1 MSIIERLPEV
11 EKSLRKSTREKIAYN
26 RAMERRCYQNAESLK
41 AEVENTAKVLAE
53 KVGLQET
60 FEELKN
66 HLSEQNFN
74 VEIEETTR
82 LQAVDGYYGFFSCE
96 HQWIF
101 RWYKPKQPKVNSF
114 VIYITEDPPF
124 FGLRVSG
131 GGTGEATTDFDLSLG
146 VENIDKD
153 GFKDAVAKA
162 FLKPKIR

>member
-1 MSIIERLPEV
+1 MGIIERLPEAAQSLQLLARK
-11 EKSLRKSTREKIAYN
+11 EKAYK
-26 RAMERRCYQNAESLK
+26 RAMERRRQRNAESLK

-82 LQAVDGYYGFFSCE
+82 LQAIDWYYGFFSCK

-114 VIYITEDPPF
+114 VIYITKDPPF
-124 FGLRVSG
+124 FNLRISG
-131 GGTGEATTDFDLSLG
+131 GGTGETTTDFDLSLG

-153 GFKDAVAKA
+153 RFKDAVAKA
-162 FLKPKIR
+162 FLKPL